1 LAYFLDSN
9 VLIYSISDS
18 ADAREMAKKA
28 LAVDVL
34 ERRNDIVLSTQVLQE
49 FYVQVTRPTRPG
61 ALSHDLACEF
71 IAAWKRFRIVE
82 ISVEL
87 VDAGLDMR
95 ARTGFQYWDCA
106 IIAAAQIAGCD
117 TLLTEDMQDGRVLEG
132 VTLVNPFAG
141 VV

>member
-71 IAAWKRFRIVE
+71 IVAWKRFRIVE

-87 VDAGLDMR
+87 VDRALDLR